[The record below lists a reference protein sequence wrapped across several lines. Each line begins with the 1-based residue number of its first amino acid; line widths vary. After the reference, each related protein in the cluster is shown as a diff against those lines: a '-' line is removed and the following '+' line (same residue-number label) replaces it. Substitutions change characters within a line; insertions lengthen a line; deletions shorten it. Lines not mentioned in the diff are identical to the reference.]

1 MFDETKLWYIL
12 PGKGYRKWSTL
23 LHHEQVT
30 WGEGTTA
37 FDEHVFHGPKTL
49 RRYSSAGQWAALRE
63 ILRPAQRPQARFYGC
78 LTVKDSH
85 AVNILML
92 KHFRQVSP
100 ATDVMLP
107 SYCIQH
113 HTGRCATDVAVDL
126 KLFTRVWCLAKT
138 FSEGDF
144 HADLEDIIG
153 QILEDPEDGLEV
165 INPEEFELADTD
177 LQRGFTE
184 SIMDRCFQHGEELG
198 ERTAFDQGERSASG
212 EGVAEKLKEEF
223 VAFFP
228 FGWNRRRVLHPC
240 PAGCCGPTP
249 CHDRATSVLKSRD
262 LVSCVILKRINQ
274 PAQNKWTKLDPA
286 FQQTTLVWCFFSLIK
301 QALES
306 KAGLTY
312 QAVEA
317 QYGPGP
323 SGDKHLDDEDA
334 REGMKQQTVRYSK
347 RSLLFGRR
355 P

>member
-23 LHHEQVT
+23 LHNEQVT

-92 KHFRQVSP
+92 KHFREVSP

-165 INPEEFELADTD
+165 VNPEEFELADTD

-184 SIMDRCFQHGEELG
+184 SIMDR
-198 ERTAFDQGERSASG
+198 
-212 EGVAEKLKEEF
+212 
-223 VAFFP
+223 
-228 FGWNRRRVLHPC
+228 
-240 PAGCCGPTP
+240 
-249 CHDRATSVLKSRD
+249 
-262 LVSCVILKRINQ
+262 
-274 PAQNKWTKLDPA
+274 
-286 FQQTTLVWCFFSLIK
+286 
-301 QALES
+301 
-306 KAGLTY
+306 
-312 QAVEA
+312 
-317 QYGPGP
+317 
-323 SGDKHLDDEDA
+323 
-334 REGMKQQTVRYSK
+334 
-347 RSLLFGRR
+347 
-355 P
+355 